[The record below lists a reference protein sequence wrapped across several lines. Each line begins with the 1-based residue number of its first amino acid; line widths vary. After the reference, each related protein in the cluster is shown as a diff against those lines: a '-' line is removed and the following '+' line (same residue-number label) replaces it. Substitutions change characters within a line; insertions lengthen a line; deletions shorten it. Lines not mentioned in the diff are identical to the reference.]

1 MKPEI
6 LSTAIETLTGLFFRN
21 NNEGTDF
28 LAKRTLDHYINDL
41 DLLGDIDSVAV
52 EIDKQRAWALIPKLR
67 LFDSKSAD
75 EIEVALGGLGYTDAE
90 IIASDIVFEE
100 WKKSQKHC
108 Q

>member
-41 DLLGDIDSVAV
+41 DLLGDINAVAG
-52 EIDKQRAWALIPKLR
+52 EIERQRAWALVPKLR
-67 LFDSKSAD
+67 LFDNKSAD
-75 EIEVALGGLGYTDAE
+75 EIEAVLHWSGLTEAE
-90 IIASDIVFEE
+90 IIASEKVFEE
-100 WKKSQKHC
+100 WKRKQL
-108 Q
+108 